1 MQERL
6 LFNAK
11 NRLNSCSRTSQ
22 FSIDGIVQ
30 CRRCRYGK
38 EQVYPSQI
46 PFWKRLISCIDQENT
61 VSFKFLIF
69 KGIMPE
75 GTY

>member
-6 LFNAK
+6 LFNAN

-30 CRRCRYGK
+30 CKRRRYGK
-38 EQVYPSQI
+38 EQVYSSQI
-46 PFWKRLISCIDQENT
+46 PFWKRLSSWGSLKINFIK
-61 VSFKFLIF
+61 V
-69 KGIMPE
+69 
-75 GTY
+75 

>member
-6 LFNAK
+6 LFNAN
-11 NRLNSCSRTSQ
+11 NRLNSCRTSQ

-30 CRRCRYGK
+30 CRRRRYGK
-38 EQVYPSQI
+38 EQVYSSQI

-69 KGIMPE
+69 KGVMLE

>member
-6 LFNAK
+6 LFNAN

-30 CRRCRYGK
+30 CRRRRYGK
-38 EQVYPSQI
+38 EQVYSSQI
-46 PFWKRLISCIDQENT
+46 PFGKD
-61 VSFKFLIF
+61 
-69 KGIMPE
+69 
-75 GTY
+75 

>member
-6 LFNAK
+6 LFNAN
-11 NRLNSCSRTSQ
+11 NRWNSCRTSQ

-30 CRRCRYGK
+30 CRRRRYGK

-69 KGIMPE
+69 KGVMPE

>member
-6 LFNAK
+6 LFNAN
-11 NRLNSCSRTSQ
+11 NRLNSCSRTSHI
-22 FSIDGIVQ
+22 SIDGIVQ
-30 CRRCRYGK
+30 CRRRRYGK
-38 EQVYPSQI
+38 EQGYSSQI
-46 PFWKRLISCIDQENT
+46 SFWKRLISCIDQENT

>member
-6 LFNAK
+6 LFNAN

-30 CRRCRYGK
+30 CRRRRYGK
-38 EQVYPSQI
+38 EQVYSSQI
-46 PFWKRLISCIDQENT
+46 RNVLAELPRARSARSAEHH
-61 VSFKFLIF
+61 
-69 KGIMPE
+69 G
-75 GTY
+75 